1 MLFPVAVLCMRLW
14 RGAIALAILG
24 VIALLWWDALYLG
37 SGMPGWA
44 KYAQFPAYVI
54 YFAVGMLIGKVA
66 LSGLPRWNWW
76 AVAAPALVYI
86 IAGIFSD
93 GVFNATTQVAGP
105 VGWVFV
111 FLTLVITAAIS
122 MISVNNNFVIVMS
135 NILGKLSFAVYLLHY
150 PVYSILM
157 RYIEPGW
164 SSFLLCIVISLVAAW
179 IANWCVERPGQ
190 LGGKVM
196 ANWLSKSTHP
206 LLTISWRSLR

>member
-1 MLFPVAVLCMRLW
+1 MIFYVAWPLARCWAGRSCDERYAPLVLENLYFTFGLNEPVFHSAVTAGWSIGIEWVFYMLFPVAVLCMRLW

-135 NILGKLSFAVYLLHY
+135 NILGKLSFAV
-150 PVYSILM
+150 
-157 RYIEPGW
+157 
-164 SSFLLCIVISLVAAW
+164 
-179 IANWCVERPGQ
+179 
-190 LGGKVM
+190 
-196 ANWLSKSTHP
+196 
-206 LLTISWRSLR
+206 